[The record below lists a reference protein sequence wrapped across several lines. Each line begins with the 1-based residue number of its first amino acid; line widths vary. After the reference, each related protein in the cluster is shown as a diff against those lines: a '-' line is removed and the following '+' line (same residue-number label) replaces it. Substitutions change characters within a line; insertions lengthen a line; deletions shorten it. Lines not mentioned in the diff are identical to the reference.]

1 VKAFAYTFRGF
12 LFLPVPPTMH
22 GMPAALRVT
31 LQIFVGVVIFGSALG
46 KSLDLPGFVEVLKTY
61 RIFPGLTLWPLAL
74 ALTGF
79 EFVLGAWLLSGWR
92 LRVGALVA
100 LGLNAGYAAWMTIS
114 LLRGLELSNCG
125 CFGVFFPQ
133 PLRWYSPLEDLV
145 LVGMCYALSRAGYAT
160 ARMGDAPSSS
170 DNSSAS

>member
-1 VKAFAYTFRGF
+1 M
-12 LFLPVPPTMH
+12 PV
-22 GMPAALRVT
+22 ALRWF
-31 LQIFVGVVIFGSALG
+31 LQLFVSIILLASALG

-61 RIFPGLTLWPLAL
+61 QAFPDLILLPLAL

-79 EFVLGAWLLSGWR
+79 EFALGAWVLSGRR
-92 LRVGALVA
+92 LAAGALVA
-100 LGLNAGYAAWMTIS
+100 AWLNAGYGVWMTIT

-145 LVGMCYALSRAGYAT
+145 LVGMCYALSREPALFMAVRREIVESRGET
-160 ARMGDAPSSS
+160 GKHSSEGPRRT
-170 DNSSAS
+170 